1 MSYRVMQ
8 SSRFQKTILKFI
20 LSKSH
25 MEGLQGLTS
34 KPLSHLTKQRCRPW
48 IRAEEPEN
56 NLKPQ
61 SHQWRELAPPPL
73 SPSIKSDQNKIW
85 NFDYTTEFIGKTCRV
100 QAQARTFSQGFQ
112 QHRKEWHGLGSKT
125 ACQMKS
131 SGPAWA
137 ATSTV
142 NTQPTVWGES
152 HL

>member
-61 SHQWRELAPPPL
+61 SHQ
-73 SPSIKSDQNKIW
+73 
-85 NFDYTTEFIGKTCRV
+85 
-100 QAQARTFSQGFQ
+100 
-112 QHRKEWHGLGSKT
+112 
-125 ACQMKS
+125 
-131 SGPAWA
+131 
-137 ATSTV
+137 
-142 NTQPTVWGES
+142 
-152 HL
+152 